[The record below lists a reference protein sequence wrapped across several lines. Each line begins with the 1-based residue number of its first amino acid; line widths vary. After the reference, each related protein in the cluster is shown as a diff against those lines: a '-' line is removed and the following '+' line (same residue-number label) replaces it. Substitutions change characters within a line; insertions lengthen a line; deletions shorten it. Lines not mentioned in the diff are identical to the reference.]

1 MASNVH
7 TEIDGRV
14 EDERGMSLAGRLAA
28 AAMGAACL
36 SLLVALVGCN
46 DPVRRYRVLSLFFDG
61 VPPPPGVVAPPN
73 PDEEGYDESSVS
85 ATQPSGL
92 AAEEVVYYH
101 KPYATRQCYDCHE
114 KDQSLAAPKVGR
126 ELCGKCH
133 KTYWD
138 RKETDWVHGP
148 VAVDDC
154 RVCHDPHKSTH
165 RPLLTAGAKELCFTC
180 HDREAVLGEPY
191 HAEVGDRCTT
201 CHDPHFSGNR
211 ILLVDAG
218 SYKRRAEIS
227 NEPASAHTVW
237 GSADC
242 ERCHVTAQSNT
253 LRPNIEEQCLSC
265 HQDVLTP
272 TEGTLHEA
280 VTKKACLTCHTP
292 HRSPKDHLLRTAGEA
307 ICFSCHKPE
316 EIRDGKHPKLERADC
331 FVCHAG
337 HRSDREHR
345 LRPGVAGQWPTTEP
359 APTPGGRSVLGQWS
373 LTQPTTEPTTAPT
386 TTPATGPTTEPAT
399 VPASGPATTPAAE
412 DRP

>member
-1 MASNVH
+1 M
-7 TEIDGRV
+7 
-14 EDERGMSLAGRLAA
+14 AGRLMAG
-28 AAMGAACL
+28 AMG
-36 SLLVALVGCN
+36 LVCAGVVVMLVGCN
-46 DPVRRYRVLSLFFDG
+46 DPVRRYKMLSIFFDG
-61 VPPPPGVVAPPN
+61 VPPPAGMAAAPN
-73 PDEEGYDESSVS
+73 PDEEGYDESAVS
-85 ATQPSGL
+85 ATQPAGP
-92 AAEEVVYYH
+92 AEEVVYYH

-114 KDQSLAAPKVGR
+114 KDRALAAPKVGR

-133 KTYWD
+133 KEYWE

-154 RVCHDPHKSTH
+154 RVCHEPHKSTH
-165 RPLLTAGAKELCFTC
+165 RPLLTAAPMELCFTC
-180 HDREAVLGEPY
+180 HDREAVLGEAY
-191 HAEVGDRCTT
+191 HAQVGDRCTV

-218 SYKRRAEIS
+218 SYKRRSEVT
-227 NEPASAHTVW
+227 NEPASAHTMW

-253 LRPNIEEQCLSC
+253 LRPRVEEQCLSC
-265 HQDVLTP
+265 HPDVLKVE
-272 TEGTLHEA
+272 EGTLHEA
-280 VTKKACLTCHTP
+280 VAKKACLSCHTP
-292 HRSPKDHLLRTAGEA
+292 HRSPKDYLLRTAGEA

-316 EIRDGKHPKLERADC
+316 EIRGGKHPKVERVDC

-359 APTPGGRSVLGQWS
+359 APTPGGRSVRGQWS
-373 LTQPTTEPTTAPT
+373 LTPGSATTEPTTVPT
-386 TTPATGPTTEPAT
+386 TTTEPTTVPATDPAT
-399 VPASGPATTPAAE
+399 VPASGAATTPAAE